1 MKKIFLIL
9 SVLLVAGM
17 ALAACQSAGQKA
29 TQAPAATEAPAANLS
44 GTIRMG
50 SWDSEAALAPINDA
64 IKTFEAKYPG
74 VKVQLE
80 SVPQGYGDK
89 MLTQFAA
96 GTAPD
101 VLQVGDGDV
110 AKWTAQ
116 GVLEPLDPY
125 ISGEKGNNP
134 LDMSVFYPA
143 VAAIGQVDGKTYLL
157 TKDYSPLVLYYNKDM
172 FDAAGVKYPDDT
184 WTWDSLRDA
193 AKKLTVPGK
202 QWGIQLPDSW
212 GDLVWYRGISPI
224 IYQNGGKVISDDG
237 KTTTGYLNSPD
248 VVQAL
253 QFYVD
258 LIKTDKSAPNKED
271 LAALSG
277 VDLFQTGQVAMLWT
291 GRWPLQDF
299 QKNTD
304 LHFGTAQ
311 LPKGKERANSIC
323 WAGFAMY
330 SKGKNKDAAWA
341 FLKYIGAEE
350 GANEFAKYALTAVKP
365 IAEQQ
370 GLATDPLNAPIIKDL
385 ENVKPLP
392 DTKQPK
398 WVDCAEKYFK
408 EELEKVF
415 LEDKVVQTAMDEA
428 ASKADA
434 CIAGQ

>member
-1 MKKIFLIL
+1 VF
-9 SVLLVAGM
+9 
-17 ALAACQSAGQKA
+17 
-29 TQAPAATEAPAANLS
+29 
-44 GTIRMG
+44 
-50 SWDSEAALAPINDA
+50 
-64 IKTFEAKYPG
+64 
-74 VKVQLE
+74 
-80 SVPQGYGDK
+80 
-89 MLTQFAA
+89 
-96 GTAPD
+96 
-101 VLQVGDGDV
+101 QVGDGDV

-116 GVLEPLDPY
+116 GVLEELDPY
-125 ISGEKGNNP
+125 ISGDKGNNP

-143 VAAIGQVDGKTYLL
+143 VAAIGQVNGKTYLL
-157 TKDYSPLVLYYNKDM
+157 TKDYSPLDLYYNTDM

-184 WTWDSLRDA
+184 WTWDNLRDA

-258 LIKTDKSAPNKED
+258 LIKTDKSAPSKED

-291 GRWPLQDF
+291 GRWPLKDF

-311 LPKGKERANSIC
+311 LPKGKDRANSIC

-330 SKGKNKDAAWA
+330 SKGQNKDAAWA

-365 IAEQQ
+365 IAEKQ

-408 EELEKVF
+408 EEMEKVF

-428 ASKADA
+428 ASQADA